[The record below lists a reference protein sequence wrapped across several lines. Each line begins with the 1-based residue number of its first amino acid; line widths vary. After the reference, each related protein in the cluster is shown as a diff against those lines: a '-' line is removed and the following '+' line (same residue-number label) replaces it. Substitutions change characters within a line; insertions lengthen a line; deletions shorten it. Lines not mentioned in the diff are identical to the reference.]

1 MPLTPE
7 TVQRLAF
14 IRYLHHLGVAQSR
27 LPEPQCSAAVLMF
40 HDAVESFLLL
50 ATEHHGATQAPNFM
64 KYWDFLHAAVGT
76 TPAGKQGMDRLNRL
90 RNGLKHQGQLLGQL
104 QVQSC
109 MADTATFFAANS
121 QLLFGVDYDQ
131 VSMADIITQ
140 EKVGELARESEKD
153 AAGGNLV
160 AAMIKISD
168 ATDLLLTPRVRPSGP
183 AAPLKFGD
191 NLVDPQSR
199 PTVMRQIRKAK
210 ELVGADI
217 SGLGLQVEQ
226 LSKVV
231 IQLQAAARLT
241 AIGADYPAYLRFQ
254 NLTPAHVDFV
264 DGRRQYRAPVGYDPT
279 YDDYQFCLQF
289 VITLSLRL
297 AEAHANL
304 EPPAWMAD
312 RVFDGWGGWE
322 TIGTAQFATEGYL

>member
-1 MPLTPE
+1 MPMTPE
-7 TVQRLAF
+7 TLQRLAF
-14 IRYLHHLGVAQSR
+14 IRYLHHLGIAQSR

-50 ATEHHGATQAPNFM
+50 ATEHHGAAQAQNFM
-64 KYWDFLHAAVGT
+64 KYWDSINAAIGT

-90 RNGLKHQGQLLGQL
+90 RNGLKHQGQLLGQV

-131 VSMADIITQ
+131 VSMAAIIAQ

-153 AAGGNLV
+153 AAGGDLV

-168 ATDLLLTPRVRPSGP
+168 AADLLLTPRVRPRGP

-199 PTVMRQIRKAK
+199 PTFMRQLRKAK
-210 ELVGADI
+210 ELGTDI
-217 SGLGLQVEQ
+217 SGLGRQVEQ

-241 AIGADYPAYLRFQ
+241 AIGVDYPAYIRFK
-254 NLTPAHVDFV
+254 NLTPAHVDFF
-264 DGRRQYRAPVGYDPT
+264 DGRREYRAPAGYDPT
-279 YDDYQFCLQF
+279 YDDYRFCLQF

-304 EPPAWMAD
+304 EQPAWIAD
-312 RVFDGWGGWE
+312 RVFDGWGGGD
-322 TIGTAQFATEGYL
+322 TIGTAQIPTEGYL